1 MDNTRA
7 QPKVDVA
14 ISVYGKPYQTAITL
28 LSLLKHSGD
37 WIDKIYFIEDK
48 KQPKGASFAFLYA
61 LLGSRLVRYTP
72 RFWFWYTPFKNRFLL
87 KWKPYR
93 HSVRYQ
99 YAWEKTDK
107 DYLMVIHNDVLFKRD
122 LIGAYLQN
130 LDQDNL
136 GIGKIGQCWNCPAHA
151 EGLCESSKYWDYR
164 PTKHEALALI
174 NQRPIGRSNIAA
186 AIVNR
191 HSAWPMPEC
200 RLNEYVALINLK
212 KAKPITMPVGKA
224 IPFGVFD
231 MDTGTRWFWEVS
243 NMGYKNQHFDF
254 ESYATHDWAGGINSG
269 HAAMLNADIYQKGE
283 ALALAKLKEEF
294 GFDTDTLLSKAAS

>member
-1 MDNTRA
+1 MQTISVR
-7 QPKVDVA
+7 PLVDVA

-28 LSLLKHSGD
+28 LSLLKYSGK

-48 KQPKGASFAFLYA
+48 NQPKESNFNFLYA
-61 LLGSRLVRYTP
+61 LLGKQLVRYTP
-72 RFWFWYTPFKNRFLL
+72 RFWFWYSPFKYRFLL

-93 HSVRYQ
+93 HSIRYQ

-107 DYLMVIHNDVLFKRD
+107 DYLLVMHNDVLFKDD

-130 LDQDNL
+130 LDEESL

-151 EGLCESSKYWDYR
+151 ERQCEGAKYWDYR
-164 PTKHEALALI
+164 PAKQEVLDLI
-174 NQRPIGRSNIAA
+174 KRWPIDRAPIAA
-186 AIVNR
+186 AIVER
-191 HSAWPMPEC
+191 HGAWPLPEC

-212 KAKPITMPVGKA
+212 KAKPVTLPVGKA

-254 ESYATHDWAGGINSG
+254 EPYATHDWAGGINSG
-269 HAAMLNADIYQKGE
+269 HAAMLNADIYQQRE
-283 ALALAKLKEEF
+283 EMALTKLKEEF
-294 GFDTDTLLSKAAS
+294 LTNVADLSIKPT